1 MSRIKNIF
9 LVGGVFACCM
19 FGARAADLTA
29 TAHVNVT
36 SDTAATA
43 KNMALDEARRQV
55 IIDALSPYSDAG
67 ALRRAVGAEKASVL
81 TTLVESSSIGGEKQS
96 DTTYSANI
104 TMTLNRAAARN
115 WMVAHDVQNWLGDG
129 NDAGNES
136 WVIVILENRLPD
148 WSRVRKIATD
158 AGIDLN
164 TKTINGNQ
172 MSVRVPASKRA
183 ALTAAL
189 RDAGWRYQDRD
200 GVLYIF
206 K

>member
-1 MSRIKNIF
+1 MFSIRNVF
-9 LVGGVFACCM
+9 LVCGLVVCCAHGV
-19 FGARAADLTA
+19 RAADLTA

-129 NDAGNES
+129 NDSGNES
-136 WVIVILENRLPD
+136 WAVVTLEKRLSD
-148 WSRVRKIATD
+148 WGRVRKIATD

-164 TKTINGNQ
+164 TKTINGPQ
-172 MSVRVPASKRA
+172 MSVRIPASKRA
-183 ALTAAL
+183 ALTIAL
-189 RDAGWRYQDRD
+189 RDAGWQYQDRD